1 MHHKKKSQSGGK
13 NGKNFGKNY
22 KHGPKRNTNFRK
34 PNPTNQNEKF
44 KKFKAIR
51 RAQESDDILR
61 RQKETEIANIR
72 RNEVPS
78 SSSEEEE
85 NIEDPLNQLLG
96 SLQKSGRSASGQ
108 QKNAAIESSDS
119 DESDSEMDDNENS
132 EDDVEEEHMSD
143 AADSDLELNEND
155 DITKNA
161 NKGTEVVDPEESSS
175 ESEFSDDGLIDKAL
189 VPGKQKVLEP
199 MLSDSEP
206 DDEIDEEQLEEKLT
220 NKPNDMFSVHFDN
233 SLSPELL
240 ECVSTTYNVKSH
252 VLNWPILERI
262 QVDIPSIESD
272 NNDVDCK
279 PKKLTLLDDTES
291 YATEG
296 IPPKL
301 MDSTDMNA
309 VFVKEQIQRH
319 ISSANK
325 VHLGDGNRKRLLTDL
340 QAEIFSIASNYQ
352 DIYVPQRTLRNGE
365 EIRFVYCLHALNHIL
380 RTRTKILVNNAK
392 LSKANEKDATP
403 TIVPDTFRDQ
413 GMFRPKVLIMVPF
426 KESALRVVN
435 TLIALTFPELAGKV
449 MNHKKFL
456 EEFTGESLYFPKRNP
471 KPEDYEQTFA
481 GNSDDMFRLGICV
494 TKKCLKLYTNFYS
507 SDILIASPL
516 GMRTIVG
523 APGEKD
529 RDYDFL
535 ASIELLILDQADIFL
550 AQNWDHV
557 LHVLDHMHLQPQST
571 RNTDFSR
578 VRTWCLNGW
587 SRFYRQTMLFTT
599 HEMPEFRS
607 LFNSRCGN
615 YRGKV
620 KLINPIASGSMR
632 HVAVPIAQVFHRID
646 VSSIQSSFDQR
657 FNHFVNIILPQ
668 CKGPSMAH
676 CLIYVPSYF
685 DYVRIRNYFKK
696 ENLSFVQICEYTK
709 VKRKKSHF
717 YNK

>member
-1 MHHKKKSQSGGK
+1 MHHKKKLQSAGK
-13 NGKNFGKNY
+13 SGKKIGKNY

-51 RAQESDDILR
+51 RAQESDEILR
-61 RQKETEIANIR
+61 RQKEAEIANIR
-72 RNEVPS
+72 RNEAPRS
-78 SSSEEEE
+78 SSDEEEQIE
-85 NIEDPLNQLLG
+85 EDPLNQLLG
-96 SLQKSGRSASGQ
+96 SLQKSDRSAGERR
-108 QKNAAIESSDS
+108 KNVAIESSDS
-119 DESDSEMDDNENS
+119 DDTDSEM
-132 EDDVEEEHMSD
+132 EDDENEDHVEDERADDSD
-143 AADSDLELNEND
+143 AELSEND
-155 DITKNA
+155 VKKAKID
-161 NKGTEVVDPEESSS
+161 TEAVDPEESSS

-206 DDEIDEEQLEEKLT
+206 DDEIDDENLEEKLA
-220 NKPNDMFSVHFDN
+220 NEPNDMFSMHLDN

-262 QVDIPSIESD
+262 QVDIPTIDSD
-272 NNDVDCK
+272 KIDAGNK
-279 PKKLTLLDDTES
+279 SKKLTLLDDTES
-291 YATEG
+291 YAIEG
-296 IPPKL
+296 VPPKL
-301 MDSTDMNA
+301 VDSTDMNA
-309 VFVKEQIQRH
+309 VFVKGQIQRH
-319 ISSANK
+319 IIEANK
-325 VHLGDGNRKRLLTDL
+325 LHLGDANPKRFLTDL

-352 DIYVPQRTLRNGE
+352 DIYVPQRTLQNGE

-380 RTRTKILVNNAK
+380 RTRTKILQHNAK
-392 LSKANEKDATP
+392 LAKANEKDATS

-426 KESALRVVN
+426 KDSALRVVN
-435 TLIALTFPELAGKV
+435 TLIALTFPELGGKV
-449 MNHKKFL
+449 MNHKRFL
-456 EEFTGESLYFPKRNP
+456 EEFTGDSLYFPKRNP
-471 KPEDYEQTFA
+471 KPEDYEQIFA
-481 GNSDDMFRLGICV
+481 GNSDDMFRLGICI
-494 TKKCLKLYTNFYS
+494 TRKCLKLYTNFYS

-668 CKGPSMAH
+668 CKGPLMAH

-709 VKRKKSHF
+709 VTITKLK
-717 YNK
+717 